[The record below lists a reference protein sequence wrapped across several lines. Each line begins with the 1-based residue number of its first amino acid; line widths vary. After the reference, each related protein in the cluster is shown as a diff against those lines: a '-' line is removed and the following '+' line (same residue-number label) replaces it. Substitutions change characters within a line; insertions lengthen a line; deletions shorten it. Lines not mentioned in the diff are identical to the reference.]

1 MEKLLKVK
9 KHSRISKERYNS
21 LPHLMTPMRNSL
33 RDITTVENTKMLI
46 SPNFLIIML
55 APKADT
61 TPETIDIVVK
71 APKKYFQL
79 NYL

>member
-1 MEKLLKVK
+1 MDKLLK
-9 KHSRISKERYNS
+9 KHSIISNQRYNL

-46 SPNFLIIML
+46 SPNFLNIML

>member
-1 MEKLLKVK
+1 
-9 KHSRISKERYNS
+9 
-21 LPHLMTPMRNSL
+21 
-33 RDITTVENTKMLI
+33 MLI
-46 SPNFLIIML
+46 SPNFLNIML